1 MFFRDAGGVFW
12 EWVLARLGIVS
23 KVVESNYALADLA
36 LKWML
41 KAIKKYSHECLIIND
56 VDAKIQKS
64 RANIISA
71 NRKMCDGDVYNRIVE
86 YVPFGELGIKVW
98 WTTAGIGSRVNAI
111 YELLFA
117 LRDGYIPDN
126 TAKVY

>member
-1 MFFRDAGGVFW
+1 MFFRDEGGVFW

-41 KAIKKYSHECLIIND
+41 KAIKKHSHECLIIND

-86 YVPFGELGIKVW
+86 YVPFRELGIKF
-98 WTTAGIGSRVNAI
+98 GGR
-111 YELLFA
+111 
-117 LRDGYIPDN
+117 LREWE
-126 TAKVY
+126 VV

>member
-1 MFFRDAGGVFW
+1 MHYDAGRQRFMFFRDAGGVPW
-12 EWVLARLGIVS
+12 ERVLARLGNVG

-41 KAIKKYSHECLIIND
+41 KAIKKHSHECLIVND

-71 NRKMCDGDVYNRIVE
+71 NRKMCDGDVSNRIVE
-86 YVPFGELGIKVW
+86 YALFGEVGIKVW
-98 WTTAGIGSRVNAI
+98 
-111 YELLFA
+111 
-117 LRDGYIPDN
+117 
-126 TAKVY
+126 